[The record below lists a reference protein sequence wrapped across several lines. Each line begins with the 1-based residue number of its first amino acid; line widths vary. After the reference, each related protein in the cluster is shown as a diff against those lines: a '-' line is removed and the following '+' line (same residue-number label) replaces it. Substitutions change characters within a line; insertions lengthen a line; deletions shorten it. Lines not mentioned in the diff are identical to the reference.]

1 MTRAPLGISGA
12 CIGLSLSLTSHAL
25 GQPLADGAPV
35 APPAEDRPSVVVDRA
50 VVRFYAP
57 ETGGTAQPRFID
69 ERCLSFEARLEE
81 MSADQEGIGEG
92 YREHD
97 VRAAIE
103 HHVAE
108 EMLANLARRLII
120 DSPAEKRP
128 TEAEL
133 EGVERDFTS
142 ATLERLGGRARVD
155 QAARAEALGSEETTP
170 ILQRGA
176 MAAWYIDR
184 AVTPILHP
192 SEDQLREVYRTSAH
206 PYRGQPLEQIRRALE
221 RWFVV
226 ERVRVAES
234 AFLQSARARV
244 KIIVLQ

>member
-25 GQPLADGAPV
+25 GQPLADSAPV
-35 APPAEDRPSVVVDRA
+35 SPPPEDRPSVVVDRA

-155 QAARAEALGSEETTP
+155 QAARAEALGSEETTA

-192 SEDQLREVYRTSAH
+192 GEDQLREVYRTSAH

>member
-1 MTRAPLGISGA
+1 VTRAPLGISAA
-12 CIGLSLSLTSHAL
+12 CIGLSLSLTPHAL
-25 GQPLADGAPV
+25 GEPRPDGAPV
-35 APPAEDRPSVVVDRA
+35 APPAWDRSSVVVDRA

-81 MSADQEGIGEG
+81 MSADQDGIGDG

-108 EMLANLARRLII
+108 EMLASLARRLII

-155 QAARAEALGSEETTP
+155 EAARAEALGAQDTAA

-184 AVTPILHP
+184 AMTPILHP
-192 SEDQLREVYRTSAH
+192 GEEQLREVYRTAAH
-206 PYRGQPLEQIRRALE
+206 PYRGQPLDQIRRALE

-244 KIIVLQ
+244 KIIVLP